1 MDNAQAAKI
10 LTEEKS
16 RESNDSKIDAFI
28 LGIEALKTVDEMKGR
43 IELADSMLNETIKC
57 QKNKME
63 NANIGENDIE
73 YLKAYD
79 MKSLCEQIKDIL
91 DGNFDISV

>member
-1 MDNAQAAKI
+1 MNNTQAAKI

-16 RESNDSKIDAFI
+16 WESDDRKIDAFI

-63 NANIGENDIE
+63 IANKGENDIE

-91 DGNFDISV
+91 DGNFDISE

>member
-1 MDNAQAAKI
+1 
-10 LTEEKS
+10 
-16 RESNDSKIDAFI
+16 
-28 LGIEALKTVDEMKGR
+28 
-43 IELADSMLNETIKC
+43 MLNETIKC

-63 NANIGENDIE
+63 VANKGENDTE

-91 DGNFDISV
+91 DGNFDISE

>member
-16 RESNDSKIDAFI
+16 QESNDSKIDAFI
-28 LGIEALKTVDEMKGR
+28 LGIETLKTVDEMKGR

-63 NANIGENDIE
+63 ITNKGENDIE

-79 MKSLCEQIKDIL
+79 MKSLCEQLKDIL

>member
-28 LGIEALKTVDEMKGR
+28 LGIEALKTVDEIKSR
-43 IELADSMLNETIKC
+43 IKLADSMLNETIKC

-63 NANIGENDIE
+63 VVNKGENDTE

-91 DGNFDISV
+91 DGNFDISE